1 MYVCINACMAPSL
14 QVTKWFPSITA
25 LVVGPGLGR
34 DERMQEVAALV
45 IEPLPSYVYIYN
57 CVGE

>member
-1 MYVCINACMAPSL
+1 MAPSL